1 MPSLTGALI
10 GITSALLDKWFS
22 PKNYKEE
29 YFIGHKVAV
38 QYGWIIMYLSHNN
51 FSKLFAIAA
60 VLTNI
65 VRNDTKPFTFTF
77 TIYIISSAISITNI
91 FASS

>member
-1 MPSLTGALI
+1 MPSSTGALI
-10 GITSALLDKWFS
+10 GITSALLDKWFA

-38 QYGWIIMYLSHNN
+38 QYGWVIMYLSHNN
-51 FSKLFAIAA
+51 FSKLFAIVA

-65 VRNDTKPFTFTF
+65 VWNDTRPFTFTF